1 MTKESIHS
9 SPEHV
14 AHRRK
19 TIKSF
24 KARANAK
31 LSPIDKFADFLT
43 RSFGAVPFLIFNAIF
58 FSIWI
63 TLNIGAFG
71 PEAIIDPF
79 PFSFLTLIVSL
90 EAIFLAIIVLISQN
104 RQARVEELREEVELY
119 INTYAEAEITK
130 MIYLQTLLLEKSGI
144 DLSKDE
150 ELKTMLKVL
159 ESNEIE
165 KELEKQL

>member
-43 RSFGAVPFLIFNAIF
+43 KSFGTVPFLIFNAIF

-63 TLNIGAFG
+63 IWNIGVFG
-71 PEAIIDPF
+71 KETIIDPF

-90 EAIFLAIIVLISQN
+90 EAIFLAIVVLISQN
-104 RQARVEELREEVELY
+104 REARVAELREELELY
-119 INTYAEAEITK
+119 INTYAETEITK
-130 MIYLQTLLLEKSGI
+130 IIYLQTLLLKKNGI
-144 DLSKDE
+144 DISTDE
-150 ELKTMLKVL
+150 DVQTMIKNL
-159 ESNEIE
+159 ESDKIE